1 MPALADEQLQH
12 SYAAHES
19 GGRSQ
24 NIVNAFCLGTVE
36 GGPREDQTDECESQS
51 ADEKHLTSRV
61 GLGRSKAGE
70 RLNGRE
76 HGGTPKDET
85 VTECQSKAHNL
96 HSPPGLRDRNRL
108 QRCGPWLGNAG
119 KPGVQRLPLIIWS
132 IWSQIGHRPVVIAA
146 KGKQADRRRIV
157 NAALPIAL
165 DIAPPTVLVKVDGFG
180 LVGTAWGPV
189 ED

>member
-36 GGPREDQTDECESQS
+36 GGPGKDQTDECESQS
-51 ADEKHLTSRV
+51 ADEKHLTSRI

-96 HSPPGLRDRNRL
+96 HCPPGLRDRNRL
-108 QRCGPWLGNAG
+108 QGWWERHGNAW
-119 KPGVQRLPLIIWS
+119 KPGVQRLAVIR
-132 IWSQIGHRPVVIAA
+132 SQIGHRPVVIAA
-146 KGKQADRRRIV
+146 KGKQADRRSIV

-165 DIAPPTVLVKVDGFG
+165 DIAPPTVLV
-180 LVGTAWGPV
+180 
-189 ED
+189 